1 MRSGYSQL
9 FEGMA
14 YTLKLELLTI
24 DGWEVE
30 LAIVNKRRQHPV
42 GQGFFHSADIYV
54 SGRPSVSYVY
64 DCGSMERYAGQ
75 RKLQISQY
83 LCSCSAPSKL
93 DILFI
98 SHVHSDHISGVEQ
111 LLSHEDGLQVD
122 TIVLPLLNQTDRLI
136 AFARSASEDWSS
148 ARRSF
153 YKSFVT
159 DPVDALS
166 RFRPRQI
173 IFVEA
178 GNRDIGAPDGGDRP
192 LEPPDGGPLS
202 GPDDLEDGPTWKLVG
217 RGTVSRI
224 DGGPGRPDSSATQQI
239 TQSLIS
245 DNLAMLT
252 PSPHGD
258 WLLAPF
264 VDPTVVSHRML
275 FRNELANQCGIPRR
289 RIEAW
294 LQVASNVKGLLSG
307 NASCIKAAY
316 KAVSKDLNITSMCL
330 YSGPTLRPSNPS
342 RRSYIG
348 TFGSIYAHGN
358 ASTRLGWLGTGDAAL
373 KHSRRQSDFLR
384 HYGELLREV
393 TTLTLPHHGSDHNFG
408 AKLLVGTDPRVCVAA
423 ADRFSNWN
431 HPGSRAVQ
439 AVCSHPAVMH
449 VVTSSPSTRAE
460 EVAAL
465 V

>member
-1 MRSGYSQL
+1 
-9 FEGMA
+9 MA
-14 YTLKLELLTI
+14 YKLSLDLFTI
-24 DGWEVE
+24 DGWDVE

-54 SGRPSVSYVY
+54 NGRPSVSYVY
-64 DCGSMERYAGQ
+64 DCGSMERYASQ
-75 RKLQISQY
+75 RKLQICQY
-83 LCSCSAPSKL
+83 LLSRSSPSKL

-111 LLSHEDGLQVD
+111 LLSREEGLQVD
-122 TIVLPLLNQTDRLI
+122 TIVLPLLNQIDRLI
-136 AFARSASEDWSS
+136 AFARSASEDWPS
-148 ARRSF
+148 ARSSF

-192 LEPPDGGPLS
+192 LEPPDGGPFS
-202 GPDDLEDGPTWKLVG
+202 GRDDTEDAPTWKLVG
-217 RGTVSRI
+217 RGTVSHM
-224 DGGPGRPDSSATQQI
+224 DGGPVRLDSSATQQI
-239 TQSLIS
+239 TQSLIP
-245 DNLAMLT
+245 DNLAMLIR
-252 PSPHGD
+252 SPHGD

-264 VDPTVVSHRML
+264 VDPTVASHRRL
-275 FRNELANQCGIPRR
+275 FRNELAKQCGIPQRQ
-289 RIEAW
+289 IETW
-294 LQVASNVKGLLSG
+294 LQANANVKRLLSG
-307 NASCIKAAY
+307 NASCLKAAY
-316 KAVSKDLNITSMCL
+316 KVVSKDLNITSMCL
-330 YSGPTLRPSNPS
+330 YSGPTSRRPIPS
-342 RRSYIG
+342 RGIYIG

-408 AKLLVGTDPRVCVAA
+408 ARLLASTDPRVCLAA
-423 ADRFSNWN
+423 ADRFRNWN

-439 AVCSHPAVMH
+439 AVCSHPAVIH

>member
-1 MRSGYSQL
+1 
-9 FEGMA
+9 MA
-14 YTLKLELLTI
+14 YKLWLDLLTI

-54 SGRPSVSYVY
+54 NGMPSVSYVY
-64 DCGSMERYAGQ
+64 DCGSMERYASQ

-83 LCSCSAPSKL
+83 LCSHSAPSKL

-148 ARRSF
+148 ARNSF

-159 DPVDALS
+159 DPIDALS
-166 RFRPRQI
+166 RFHPRQV

-178 GNRDIGAPDGGDRP
+178 GDRDIGAPDGGDRP
-192 LEPPDGGPLS
+192 LEPPDGEPLA
-202 GPDDLEDGPTWKLVG
+202 GPDELEDGPTWKLVG
-217 RGTVSRI
+217 RGTVNRI
-224 DGGPGRPDSSATQQI
+224 DGGPGRQDSSATQQI
-239 TQSLIS
+239 TQSIIP

-252 PSPHGD
+252 RSPHGD

-264 VDPTVVSHRML
+264 VDPTVVSHRTL
-275 FRNELANQCGIPRR
+275 FRNELAKQCGIPRR
-289 RIEAW
+289 QIEAW
-294 LQVASNVKGLLSG
+294 LQVTANVKSLLHG
-307 NASCIKAAY
+307 NARCLRAAY

-330 YSGPTLRPSNPS
+330 YSGPI
-342 RRSYIG
+342 RRRGNSSQDSYIG
-348 TFGSIYAHGN
+348 LFGSIYSHAYGT
-358 ASTRLGWLGTGDAAL
+358 TRLGWLGTGDAAL

-408 AKLLVGTDPRVCVAA
+408 AKLLAGTDPRVCVAA

-431 HPGSRAVQ
+431 HPGSRTVQ
-439 AVCSHPAVMH
+439 SVCSHPAVMH
-449 VVTSSPSTRAE
+449 VVTSSRSTYSE

-465 V
+465 E